1 MLRPTSGSLLAS
13 ALALMLLAVVATSAR
28 AGTYEVPV
36 CDAAPDNANNSWTS
50 SNSSDFNTSQSCPSD
65 DNPFKGIRVTTTR
78 SGSSPAGHEGR
89 WTFAAPAGTTLKSID
104 YELAGRDK
112 DNVEVYLRTNR
123 QTLFSASNDGSGQFL
138 TDSKRG
144 VGLAGGTT
152 SVFIQ
157 SICDTS
163 ARCDYGTE
171 YGDISLYEAVV
182 EVEDETDPGL
192 NVKGGSLARSASP
205 VQKDIA
211 DVVFDATDNTGIKSA
226 RLLVDGNEV
235 DADTYPYD
243 ETKAVPAENQAD
255 RRLVVDT
262 RRLSEGPHTVQLI
275 VVDSAGNEQSYE
287 KSIVVDNEADQGR
300 DGGGGRD
307 SSDDRTSRG
316 DGSGGGGGSGG
327 DSGGDG
333 GTSGGGSAGGATGPP
348 VSNPAQPGVLGDRV
362 TLTRSRRAVRNGQS
376 ISFGGRVVDG
386 GVPSANTLVALQ
398 ARVGRRWVTFAVVR
412 TDKFGNYTSRYRF
425 TRTRRSTRYQF
436 RAHVDAQGTVATLDS
451 APQSVRV
458 RPGRR

>member
-1 MLRPTSGSLLAS
+1 VSLAAPAAAPSRAEAGSFK
-13 ALALMLLAVVATSAR
+13 
-28 AGTYEVPV
+28 VPV

-50 SNSSDFNTSQSCPSD
+50 SLASDFNASESCPSS
-65 DNPFKGIRVTTTR
+65 DNPFKGLRITTTR
-78 SGSSPAGHEGR
+78 SGSSPGGSDGR
-89 WTFAAPAGTTLKSID
+89 WTFAAPPETTLKSID
-104 YELAGRDK
+104 YEVAGRDK

-123 QTLFSASNDGSGQFL
+123 QTLFAAQNDGSGQFL
-138 TDSKRG
+138 TDSKSG

-163 ARCDYGTE
+163 ARCDYGKE

-182 EVEDETDPGL
+182 EVEDNTDPEL
-192 NVKGGSLARSASP
+192 KPKSGSLAAGANP
-205 VQKDIA
+205 VQQGIA
-211 DVVFDATDNTGIKSA
+211 DVSFDATDNTGIKSA
-226 RLLVDGNEV
+226 RLLVDRDEV
-235 DADTYPYD
+235 DSDTYPYD
-243 ETKAVPAENQAD
+243 ETKSVPAENQTD